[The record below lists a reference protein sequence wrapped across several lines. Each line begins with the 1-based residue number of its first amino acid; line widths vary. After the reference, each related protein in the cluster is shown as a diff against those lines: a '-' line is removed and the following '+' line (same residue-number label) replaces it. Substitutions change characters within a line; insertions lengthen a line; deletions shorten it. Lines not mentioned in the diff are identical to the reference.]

1 MGQGRANRRCENRI
15 IDEPQHRR
23 TQFMREDARD
33 AASRVDEKRLWQ
45 RHVEMARIGAIPNN
59 GVNRAA
65 LSQEDIAARALLL
78 SWAAQRNFCVSV
90 DGLGNL
96 FVRRDGTDPDAAPVM
111 TGSHM
116 DSQPRGGRFDG
127 IYGVLAGLEA
137 LEAMEDAGVVT
148 RRPVE
153 VVAWTNEEGGR
164 FAPCTM
170 GSMVFT
176 GARALADVLDVT
188 DNEGIK
194 LRDALAATLAATPQ
208 AAPRAFQSPAAG
220 YIEAHIEQG
229 PLLENAGRTV
239 GVVTGIQGLR
249 WFNIEVFGKTDHAGT
264 TPLKLRKDAVRD
276 AIAIINALHEL
287 TYDADDVT
295 RFTVGRMLVTP
306 NSPNSVA
313 SHVLFSVDLRHPD
326 PRRIQELGAAVEPLA
341 RKAAAFCE
349 VKVTPTLHDDP
360 CVFDPRVTG
369 AIEEAAQTLGL
380 TNMRLPSGASHD
392 AMYMARVCPTGMI
405 FGPCETGV
413 SHNEAENA
421 KPADLAAGARVLTA
435 ALLELAN
442 R

>member
-1 MGQGRANRRCENRI
+1 
-15 IDEPQHRR
+15 
-23 TQFMREDARD
+23 MREDTRD
-33 AASRVDEKRLWQ
+33 AAGRVDEQRLWR
-45 RHVEMARIGAIPNN
+45 RHAEMAQLGAIPGN

-65 LSQEDIAARALLL
+65 LSKEDIAARKLLL
-78 SWAAQRNFCVSV
+78 SWAAKRKFTVCV
-90 DGLGNL
+90 DGIGNL
-96 FVRRDGTDPDAAPVM
+96 FVRRAGTDANAAPVM

-137 LEAMEDAGVVT
+137 LEAMDEAGVTT

-153 VVAWTNEEGGR
+153 VVACTNEEGGR

-176 GARALADVLDVT
+176 GARPLADVLEVT

-194 LRDALAATLAATPQ
+194 LRDALAATLAATPD
-208 AAPRAFQSPAAG
+208 AARREFRSPAAA

-229 PLLENAGRTV
+229 PLLENARKTI

-264 TPLKLRKDAVRD
+264 TPLAQRKDAVRD
-276 AIAIINALHEL
+276 AIAIINVLAEL
-287 TYDADDVT
+287 TQDMQDVT

-313 SHVLFSVDLRHPD
+313 SHVLFSVDIRHPD
-326 PRRIQELGAAVEPLA
+326 PQTIARLGDAVAPLA
-341 RKAAAFCE
+341 RKAAKFCD

-360 CVFDPRVTG
+360 CVFNAQITG
-369 AIEEAAQTLGL
+369 AIEDAAQTLGL
-380 TNMRLPSGASHD
+380 PHMRLSSGASHD
-392 AMYMARVCPTGMI
+392 AMYMARLCPTAMI
-405 FGPCETGV
+405 FVPCEKGI

-421 KPADLAAGARVLTA
+421 TPADLAAGARVLTA
-435 ALLELAN
+435 ALIELAN

>member
-1 MGQGRANRRCENRI
+1 
-15 IDEPQHRR
+15 
-23 TQFMREDARD
+23 MREDARD
-33 AASRVDEKRLWQ
+33 AALRVNEQRLWQ
-45 RHVEMARIGAIPNN
+45 RHAEMAQIGAIPGN

-65 LSQEDIAARALLL
+65 LSKEDIAARKLLL
-78 SWAAQRNFCVSV
+78 TWAAQRKFTVST
-90 DGLGNL
+90 DAIGNL
-96 FVRRDGTDPDAAPVM
+96 FVRRAGSDANAAPIM

-127 IYGVLAGLEA
+127 IYGVLAGFEA
-137 LEAMEDAGVVT
+137 LEAMDEAGVTT
-148 RRPVE
+148 RRPIE

-176 GARALADVLDVT
+176 GARPLADVLDVT
-188 DNEGIK
+188 DNEGVK

-208 AAPRAFQSPAAG
+208 AAKREFGSPAAG

-229 PLLENAGRTV
+229 PLLENARKTV

-249 WFNIEVFGKTDHAGT
+249 WFNIEVSGKTDHAGT
-264 TPLKLRKDAVRD
+264 TPLALRKDAVRD
-276 AIAIINALHEL
+276 AIAIINALSEL
-287 TYDADDVT
+287 ARDPADVT

-326 PRRIQELGAAVEPLA
+326 PQTIQRLGEAVEPLA
-341 RKAAAFCE
+341 RTAAKFCA

-360 CVFDPRVTG
+360 CVFAADV
-369 AIEEAAQTLGL
+369 ANAVEAAAKDLEL
-380 TNMRLPSGASHD
+380 PHMRLSSGASHD

-405 FGPCETGV
+405 FVPCEKGV

-421 KPADLAAGARVLTA
+421 TPGDLAAGARVLA
-435 ALLELAN
+435 ATLIELAN

>member
-1 MGQGRANRRCENRI
+1 
-15 IDEPQHRR
+15 
-23 TQFMREDARD
+23 MREDARD
-33 AASRVDEKRLWQ
+33 AAGRVNEQRLWQ
-45 RHVEMARIGAIPNN
+45 RHAEMAQIGAIPGN

-65 LSQEDIAARALLL
+65 LSKEDIAARKLLL
-78 SWAAQRNFCVSV
+78 AWAAERKFTVSV
-90 DGLGNL
+90 DGIGNL
-96 FVRRDGTDPDAAPVM
+96 FVRRAGTDAAAAPVM

-127 IYGVLAGLEA
+127 IYGVLAGFEA
-137 LEAMEDAGVVT
+137 LEAMDEAGVTT
-148 RRPVE
+148 RRAVE

-176 GARALADVLDVT
+176 GARPLADVLDVT
-188 DNEGIK
+188 DNDGVK
-194 LRDALAATLAATPQ
+194 LRDALAATLAATP
-208 AAPRAFQSPAAG
+208 ATGKREFRSPAAG

-229 PLLENAGRTV
+229 PLLENAQKTI

-264 TPLKLRKDAVRD
+264 TPLALRKDAVRD
-276 AIAIINALHEL
+276 AIAIINALTEL
-287 TYDADDVT
+287 TNDPADVT

-313 SHVLFSVDLRHPD
+313 SHVLFSVDVRHPD
-326 PRRIQELGAAVEPLA
+326 PQRIAELGAAVEPLA
-341 RKAAAFCE
+341 RKAAKFCA

-360 CVFDPRVTG
+360 CVFDTAVAG
-369 AIEEAAQTLGL
+369 AVEDAAAKLAL
-380 TNMRLPSGASHD
+380 PYMRLASGASHD
-392 AMYMARVCPTGMI
+392 AMYMARVCPTAMI
-405 FGPCETGV
+405 FVPCEKGV

-421 KPADLAAGARVLTA
+421 APGDLAAGARVLTA
-435 ALLELAN
+435 ALIELAN